1 MYFRFSGNC
10 MISILKEFG
19 RGQVTLPKKWRD
31 RFDTKVYIAKETSQG
46 LLIIPFQDESVKV
59 NEEKLRNETETKSIT
74 SLFKRKSIKKGG

>member
-1 MYFRFSGNC
+1 

-19 RGQVTLPKKWRD
+19 RGQITLPKKWRD

-59 NEEKLRNETETKSIT
+59 NEGKLKNDSENT
-74 SLFKRKSIKKGG
+74 SLTSFFKRKSIKKGD